1 MANLPIKSPA
11 EFTSEVY
18 QVKQSDLITDNIENQ
33 IKGQL
38 LNNDIYLKQKLE
50 EMVLNSNQHTIDTGI
65 HVSEE
70 EKKKWD
76 KIGRAHV

>member
-50 EMVLNSNQHTIDTGI
+50 EMGLASNQHTTDTEI
-65 HVSEE
+65 HVSLE
-70 EKKKWD
+70 EKRKWLPHR
-76 KIGRAHV
+76 K

>member
-38 LNNDIYLKQKLE
+38 LNNDVYLKEKLE
-50 EMVLNSNQHTIDTGI
+50 EMVLTSNVHNNDTEI

-70 EKKKWD
+70 LLHRK
-76 KIGRAHV
+76 